1 MTHRGAKNPTPI
13 TTDPTSP
20 TLRRGHSGKLRRMW
34 RKLLRAL
41 GCLSYLTLLLALF
54 AVVSYVAFSQFVRR
68 GVTPTPELF
77 GLAEEDARALLTDQ
91 GLAMEWSEANQRY
104 DDRVPDG
111 HILMQ
116 RPPAGALVKRGGDV
130 TVVISKGPQLIEVP
144 SVLGE
149 AVQAAQVNL
158 HAAGLR
164 TGRTLAIYSRDG
176 QSGTV
181 VAQRPAGGQR
191 VERDAQVDL
200 FLALENVNETFVM
213 PDLVY
218 KPYDNVRR
226 FFETRGF
233 RLGRVSY
240 QSYSGIDPGTVLRQ
254 FPLPGHQLRR
264 GDVISLAVVTP
275 LAPLAEGDPDAPPT
289 SSATPSSQTEP

>member
-1 MTHRGAKNPTPI
+1 
-13 TTDPTSP
+13 
-20 TLRRGHSGKLRRMW
+20 MW

-77 GLAEEDARALLTDQ
+77 GLAEAEARALLTDQ
-91 GLAMEWSEANQRY
+91 GLEMEWSEANQRY
-104 DDRVPDG
+104 DDRVPNG

-116 RPPAGALVKRGGDV
+116 RPPAGALVKRGGAV

-144 SVLGE
+144 SVVGE
-149 AVQAAQVNL
+149 AVQAAQVSL
-158 HAAGLR
+158 HGAGLR
-164 TGRTLAIYSRDG
+164 TGRTLSIYSRDG

-181 VAQRPAGGQR
+181 VAQRPVGGQK

-213 PDLVY
+213 PDLVNKDY
-218 KPYDNVRR
+218 ESVRR

-240 QSYSGIDPGTVLRQ
+240 ESYAGIDPGTVLRQ

-264 GDVISLAVVTP
+264 GDVISLGVVTP
-275 LAPLAEGDPDAPPT
+275 LAPPTENEPESAPT
-289 SSATPSSQTEP
+289 STAIPSSPTEP